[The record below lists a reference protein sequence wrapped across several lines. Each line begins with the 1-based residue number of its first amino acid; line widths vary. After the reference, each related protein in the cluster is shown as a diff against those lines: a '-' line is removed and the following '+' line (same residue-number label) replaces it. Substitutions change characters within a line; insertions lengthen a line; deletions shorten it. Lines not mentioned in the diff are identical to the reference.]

1 VGINYVMPEDG
12 ATSMADYAL
21 HMKIVGFL
29 HGLYPKVHISLHAG
43 FVAGDRAINVAGI
56 VDHDRS
62 CEVNIAIDVQRA
74 AQLQLPGSGDAGTRV
89 GTGGGATAVECLP
102 FRSACFFPF
111 TLASPL
117 RELIPCRFVAH
128 LITAWHE

>member
-1 VGINYVMPEDG
+1 MLKPEAFFSFG
-12 ATSMADYAL
+12 GGGEEA
-21 HMKIVGFL
+21 
-29 HGLYPKVHISLHAG
+29 SLG
-43 FVAGDRAINVAGI
+43 
-56 VDHDRS
+56 
-62 CEVNIAIDVQRA
+62 
-74 AQLQLPGSGDAGTRV
+74 PGCGDAGARG

-128 LITAWHE
+128 LITAWHEWIPWSGLVGQQAIFNRRPSP